1 MDPESDEEKSFCESQ
16 SGQFCFQPM
25 LHQNDASIDPGKCQT
40 KVNYQKIL
48 ILTSLI
54 IYPSLQRKTNLWKWE
69 IFSKLCYRIDFTLT
83 LRQKLRSRQI
93 KGACG
98 QKTGRAILFPQ
109 RRERRTRQE
118 SEHDQLHFFLIVIF
132 VSTRSYAA
140 LRAADLD
147 WIVGP
152 GYSLG
157 LVHSGEKP

>member
-1 MDPESDEEKSFCESQ
+1 MFSMCSELTPRAHVPDNRIPQ
-16 SGQFCFQPM
+16 LMQP
-25 LHQNDASIDPGKCQT
+25 C
-40 KVNYQKIL
+40 
-48 ILTSLI
+48 
-54 IYPSLQRKTNLWKWE
+54 SLQRKTNLWKWE

-132 VSTRSYAA
+132 VS
-140 LRAADLD
+140 
-147 WIVGP
+147 IF
-152 GYSLG
+152 
-157 LVHSGEKP
+157 HSFLLLYTVFFFIYFFFRLSTL